1 MLENEIIPTYYAK
14 NSKGYSPDW
23 IQYIKNS
30 ITKIAPDY
38 TMKRMLD
45 DYEDRFYHKLATRS
59 AHITADGFKVAK
71 EVAAWKEEVA
81 QHWDSFQVE
90 NFSCDKDINASGLV
104 VGQDYNFNLVIDRHE
119 LQGMLGAEMVV
130 VKEDPEKHDL
140 RFVKSYQFELKKT
153 EGSKLF
159 FELKLTPSEAGNH
172 KVSFRVF
179 PRHKELPHRM
189 DFAYVRWIQL

>member
-1 MLENEIIPTYYAK
+1 M
-14 NSKGYSPDW
+14 
-23 IQYIKNS
+23 
-30 ITKIAPDY
+30 
-38 TMKRMLD
+38 
-45 DYEDRFYHKLATRS
+45 
-59 AHITADGFKVAK
+59 
-71 EVAAWKEEVA
+71 A
-81 QHWDSFQVE
+81 QHWDCFQVE
-90 NFSCDKDINASGLV
+90 SFSCDKDINASGLV

-119 LQGMLGAEMVV
+119 LQGMLGAEMVIA
-130 VKEDPEKHDL
+130 KEDPEKHDL

-179 PRHKELPHRM
+179 PQHKELPHRM